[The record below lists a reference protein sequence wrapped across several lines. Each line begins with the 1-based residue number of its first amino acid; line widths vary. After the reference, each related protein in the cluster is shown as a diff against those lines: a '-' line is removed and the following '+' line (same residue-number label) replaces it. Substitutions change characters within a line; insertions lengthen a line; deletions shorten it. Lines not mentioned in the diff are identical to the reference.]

1 MRPDRGPVRL
11 LKDAGKAY
19 LDKAAVAYR
28 HRFEM
33 VRLGFTGEAFLL
45 YDLANND
52 PDDFVPNDMWGPL
65 LRTNGPTAMNL
76 LGNKLLFWHT
86 YSSELPMPPVLAIA
100 ANGRLKPVA
109 DRGVT
114 SLGRLIEMLEDGPLI
129 LKPIDGQKGRRVHSL
144 ARTGGELL
152 LDGKQATPSDVE
164 RALLERDGMLVVG
177 FARQAEYAAKVFPD
191 STNTVRVVMFG
202 GEGTGN
208 QPFVSA
214 MAHRF
219 GTRASAPV
227 DNQSSGGVMGRLDP
241 DTHRLGPACTYPFGA
256 PRLVWHDD
264 HPDTGSPIAGVEVP
278 GLRRVLDRLHEFMAA
293 HAYLTYVGWDIVVA
307 PGTPD
312 GFTILEANYGAALQT
327 QMFGF
332 PYRRDER
339 VMTFLRH
346 HGLADRLR
354 DGGRRAPARP
364 AATPAASHTGLS

>member
-65 LRTNGPTAMNL
+65 LRTDGPTAMNL

-129 LKPIDGQKGRRVHSL
+129 LKPIEIGR
-144 ARTGGELL
+144 
-152 LDGKQATPSDVE
+152 
-164 RALLERDGMLVVG
+164 
-177 FARQAEYAAKVFPD
+177 
-191 STNTVRVVMFG
+191 
-202 GEGTGN
+202 
-208 QPFVSA
+208 
-214 MAHRF
+214 AH
-219 GTRASAPV
+219 V
-227 DNQSSGGVMGRLDP
+227 
-241 DTHRLGPACTYPFGA
+241 
-256 PRLVWHDD
+256 
-264 HPDTGSPIAGVEVP
+264 
-278 GLRRVLDRLHEFMAA
+278 
-293 HAYLTYVGWDIVVA
+293 
-307 PGTPD
+307 
-312 GFTILEANYGAALQT
+312 
-327 QMFGF
+327 
-332 PYRRDER
+332 
-339 VMTFLRH
+339 
-346 HGLADRLR
+346 
-354 DGGRRAPARP
+354 
-364 AATPAASHTGLS
+364 